1 MIDLQAW
8 FAKLNPGDE
17 VLLKEGRGIVSLAI
31 LTVESRN
38 NNGALVL
45 TDGDRKF
52 IFQSYKRGSGPAE
65 NAQIRPLTDDLREEV
80 LLQTARNAVLNKLR
94 HKIGNLGPE
103 TLKILDFVMDNPAA
117 PEIQILHHLPSVQGV
132 KLATPRGSRTSL
144 N

>member
-45 TDGDRKF
+45 TDGFR
-52 IFQSYKRGSGPAE
+52 
-65 NAQIRPLTDDLREEV
+65 EV
-80 LLQTARNAVLNKLR
+80 LMKMQIKL
-94 HKIGNLGPE
+94 P
-103 TLKILDFVMDNPAA
+103 
-117 PEIQILHHLPSVQGV
+117 
-132 KLATPRGSRTSL
+132 
-144 N
+144 